1 MGFLSLAGP
10 SERRFFLK
18 ISPDRYFDYK
28 EYRRQLAWGVFGGDL
43 HVAPMGKVSDK
54 GFSEW
59 HQTLFGIKLTY
70 T

>member
-1 MGFLSLAGP
+1 M
-10 SERRFFLK
+10 
-18 ISPDRYFDYK
+18 DFDHTG
-28 EYRRQLAWGVFGGDL
+28 YRRQLAWDVFGGDL

-59 HQTLFGIKLTY
+59 HQPLFGIKLTY

>member
-10 SERRFFLK
+10 SERRFFLE
-18 ISPDRYFDYK
+18 ISPDRYFDYTG
-28 EYRRQLAWGVFGGDL
+28 YRRQLAWDVFGGDL

-59 HQTLFGIKLTY
+59 HQPLFGIKLTY
-70 T
+70 P